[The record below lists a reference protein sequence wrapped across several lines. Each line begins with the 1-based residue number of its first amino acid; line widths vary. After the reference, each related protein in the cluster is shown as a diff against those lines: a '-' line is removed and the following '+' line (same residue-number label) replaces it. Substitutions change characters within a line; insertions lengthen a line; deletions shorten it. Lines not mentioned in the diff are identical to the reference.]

1 MSESWAVEYRP
12 SELSI
17 STGEGKGIIGQDL
30 TVKILERQIETNSIK
45 HAYLF
50 AGSSGAGKTTIAR
63 AFANALN
70 KGVGSPIEIDAASN
84 NGVDNIRGI
93 IQSSTERALQ
103 GKYKIFIIDECH
115 ALTSQAWQAFLKGI
129 EEPPEYTIYMFAT
142 TEPNKIPA
150 TILNRVQRFNIQSV
164 SSGLIYKRLEYI
176 SKQKGL
182 ANYQSTIDMISKLAG
197 GCMRDAITNL
207 ERCASLGNTLNINTS
222 REILGEISYEPVF
235 KLTWALRDKNEE
247 QVISAIDSLD
257 KSGVNMKQLVSFY
270 TTFILDLQEYN
281 IFKDISLTHIPAYLA
296 SNNNPVVQ
304 STVNFDKSKEFFQD
318 LCDTLLDIKLNIK
331 YEDRPKDLFSL
342 YLLRFIRQH
351 KERGE

>member
-222 REILGEISYEPVF
+222 REILGEISYESVF
-235 KLTWALRDKNEE
+235 KLTWAIKEKDEGKVLS
-247 QVISAIDSLD
+247 VIDSLAV
-257 KSGVNMKQLVSFY
+257 SGTSMKYLISFY
-270 TTFILDLQEYN
+270 TDFVLNLQKYN
-281 IFKDISLTHIPAYLA
+281 IFKDINTTNLPAYLA
-296 SNNNPVVQ
+296 SETNGVVQ
-304 STVNFDKSKEFFQD
+304 YTVNFEKSISFFND
-318 LCDTLLDIKLNIK
+318 LCDIMLEVKLNSR
-331 YEDRPKDLFSL
+331 YEDQPKDLLEL
-342 YLLRFIRQH
+342 YLLRFIRNN
-351 KERGE
+351 KEVQ